1 MLLSK
6 TMRELYESIQFNDIL
21 HFKEHYYM
29 NTHNIPLYH
38 HISITT
44 TVEFVLKITNEL
56 ILR

>member
-1 MLLSK
+1 
-6 TMRELYESIQFNDIL
+6 MRELAASIQFNDIL
-21 HFKEHYYM
+21 HFKEHHYM

-44 TVEFVLKITNEL
+44 TFEFVLNITNEL